1 MNVYSGSDIGAF
13 RAENQDRAFTAVL
26 KGNAV
31 FAVVCDGMGGEN
43 AGSFASEKSIEI
55 ISERIV
61 SGYRAD
67 MNESSIRSLLTGAMR
82 TANAVVFDISET
94 DSDKYGMG
102 TTCVA
107 ALRRDGKVYVAN
119 AGDSRAY
126 LINEENITQI
136 TKDHTVVMQLY
147 ESGEITKEEMRFHP
161 QRNYITRAVGVSDTI
176 NPDYFEAD
184 AADGD
189 MILLCS
195 DGLSGV
201 CTDKQILDAVRGE
214 KNAEKIPERLIALAL
229 ECDSRDNI
237 TAAVIV

>member
-1 MNVYSGSDIGAF
+1 MNVYSGSDIGTF
-13 RAENQDRAFTAVL
+13 RSENQDRAFTAVL
-26 KGNAV
+26 DGNAV

-67 MNESSIRSLLTGAMR
+67 MNESSIRSLLTGALR

-107 ALRRDGKVYVAN
+107 ALRRGGKVYVAN

-126 LINEENITQI
+126 IINGDITQI

-184 AADGD
+184 VSDGD
-189 MILLCS
+189 IILLCS

-201 CTDKQILDAVRGE
+201 CTDKQILDAVHRE